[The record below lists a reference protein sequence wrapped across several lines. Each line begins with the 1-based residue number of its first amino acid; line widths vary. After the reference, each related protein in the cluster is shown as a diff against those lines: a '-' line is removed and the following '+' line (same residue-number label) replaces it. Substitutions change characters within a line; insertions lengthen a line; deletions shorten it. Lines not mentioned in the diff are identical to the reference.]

1 MLVRKFGNDPFI
13 MEAIIANISHCWDGC
28 YNCVRLE
35 KGCNYDPFKQMTRVS
50 RSLLS
55 EFIRT
60 VLNSMEIPIQVG
72 SGFTWILEEI
82 SQTKD
87 ILRISSPWLSKD
99 IIQKY
104 IEPLVRKDIRIKIV
118 TRKDLESEE
127 QVESL
132 KYLNDLIKNYK
143 NIEVRCLDSL
153 HAKIILIDNKVGIK
167 GSMNL
172 TFAGLYKNIELVEKY
187 NDPRIVENLIHNFES
202 VFNSAKDLEIEV

>member
-1 MLVRKFGNDPFI
+1 
-13 MEAIIANISHCWDGC
+13 
-28 YNCVRLE
+28 
-35 KGCNYDPFKQMTRVS
+35 
-50 RSLLS
+50 
-55 EFIRT
+55 
-60 VLNSMEIPIQVG
+60 VG

-82 SQTKD
+82 CQTKD

-104 IEPLVRKDIRIKIV
+104 VEPLVRKDIQIKIV

-132 KYLNDLIKNYK
+132 KYLNNLIKNYK
-143 NIEVRCLDSL
+143 NIKVRCLDSL

-187 NDPRIVENLIHNFES
+187 NDPRIVDNLIHNFES
-202 VFNSAKDLEIEV
+202 VFNSAKDLEIEI